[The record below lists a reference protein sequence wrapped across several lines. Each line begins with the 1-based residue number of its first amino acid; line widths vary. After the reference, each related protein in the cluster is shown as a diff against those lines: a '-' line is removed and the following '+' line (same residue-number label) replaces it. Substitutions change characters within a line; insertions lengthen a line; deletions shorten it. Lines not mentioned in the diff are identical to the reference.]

1 MSDACS
7 SSVEVSPEAALQGLV
22 GALRARHDPPPGQRA
37 VPTNGW
43 KAVDELELIMR
54 RWRATLD
61 RSKKSEVTV
70 GKRKADTCKMH
81 FSRLK
86 SDLRERMPSQL
97 VEAICNV
104 TAEQLSPE
112 RVRTAVMECTDPD
125 ESKRSAALKARMEE
139 RGDGVDDSPADTDD
153 DVSTA
158 INQYLS
164 TCDRSRRGSAEPW
177 TEQEDRQLL
186 HAFWISLEVP
196 TAPLKSA
203 MIMSVSGPRSQTAM
217 NRRLNQLRSRLPPHV
232 AEVALPSRQKQL
244 QTSRWLELA
253 ERCCN
258 PQTRPS
264 GPQQNDAAVA
274 KAARAAIADDE
285 NLDDAGKRALRRAA
299 GRVPLQRLPLSGLAA
314 NHTVPPMRIEEDSVV
329 SLQQRDGKRIDHG
342 RVPTAA
348 QYGPSARQVR
358 IPEKWHLRIN
368 DTRFFLLDANSD
380 LARLRH
386 TTYNVLDIQSGTSI
400 ADLLSNVSAWLDRCQ
415 P

>member
-1 MSDACS
+1 M
-7 SSVEVSPEAALQGLV
+7 Q
-22 GALRARHDPPPGQRA
+22 
-37 VPTNGW
+37 TNGW
-43 KAVDELELIMR
+43 TAADEFELIMR
-54 RWRATLD
+54 RWRATLE
-61 RSKKSEVTV
+61 RGKMGEITV
-70 GKRKADTCKMH
+70 GKRKTDACKKH
-81 FSRLK
+81 SQRLK
-86 SDLRERMPSQL
+86 KCLRERMPSRV
-97 VEAICNV
+97 VEAIWNV
-104 TAEQLSPE
+104 TAAQLSPDP
-112 RVRTAVMECTDPD
+112 VRIAVMECTDPD
-125 ESKRSAALKARMEE
+125 DSKRAAALKARTYR
-139 RGDGVDDSPADTDD
+139 RGDVVDDSAGTDD
-153 DVSTA
+153 DISAA

-164 TCDRSRRGSAEPW
+164 TCDRSRGSAEPW

-186 HAFWISLEVP
+186 HAFWLSLVDP
-196 TAPLKSA
+196 TAPLRSA
-203 MIMSVSGPRSQTAM
+203 VIGSGRGAHAIEH
-217 NRRLNQLRSRLPPHV
+217 RLNQLRSRLPPHV
-232 AEVALPSRQKQL
+232 AERALPSRQKQL

-285 NLDDAGKRALRRAA
+285 NLDDAGKQALRRAA

-314 NHTVPPMRIEEDSVV
+314 NHTVPPVRIEEGSVV
-329 SLQQRDGKRIDHG
+329 LLQQRDGKRIDHG

-368 DTRFFLLDANSD
+368 DTRFFLLDANSA

>member
-1 MSDACS
+1 M
-7 SSVEVSPEAALQGLV
+7 Q
-22 GALRARHDPPPGQRA
+22 
-37 VPTNGW
+37 TNGW
-43 KAVDELELIMR
+43 TAADEFELIMR
-54 RWRATLD
+54 RWRATLE
-61 RSKKSEVTV
+61 RGKMGEITV
-70 GKRKADTCKMH
+70 GKRKTDACKKH
-81 FSRLK
+81 SQRLK
-86 SDLRERMPSQL
+86 KCLRERMPSRV
-97 VEAICNV
+97 VEAIWNV
-104 TAEQLSPE
+104 TAAQLSPDP
-112 RVRTAVMECTDPD
+112 VRSAVMECTDPD
-125 ESKRSAALKARMEE
+125 DSKRAAALKARTYR
-139 RGDGVDDSPADTDD
+139 RGDVVDDSAGTDD
-153 DVSTA
+153 DISAA

-164 TCDRSRRGSAEPW
+164 TCDRSRGSAEPW

-186 HAFWISLEVP
+186 HAFWLSLVDP
-196 TAPLKSA
+196 TAPLRSA
-203 MIMSVSGPRSQTAM
+203 VIGSGRGAHAIEH
-217 NRRLNQLRSRLPPHV
+217 RLNQLRSRLPPHV
-232 AEVALPSRQKQL
+232 AEQALPSRQKQL

-285 NLDDAGKRALRRAA
+285 NLDDAGKQALRRAA

-314 NHTVPPMRIEEDSVV
+314 NHTVPPMRIEEGSVV
-329 SLQQRDGKRIDHG
+329 PLQQRDGKRIDRG

-368 DTRFFLLDANSD
+368 DTRFFLLDANSA

>member
-1 MSDACS
+1 MQLIR
-7 SSVEVSPEAALQGLV
+7 EMSPEAALQGLV
-22 GALRARHDPPPGQRA
+22 GALRARHNPPPGQRA
-37 VPTNGW
+37 VTTNGW

-61 RSKKSEVTV
+61 LGNKSEVTV
-70 GKRKADTCKMH
+70 GKRKADTCKKH
-81 FSRLK
+81 FSRLR
-86 SDLRERMPSQL
+86 SDLRERLPSQL

-203 MIMSVSGPRSQTAM
+203 MIMSVSGPRSETAM
-217 NRRLNQLRSRLPPHV
+217 KRRLNQLRSRLPAHV
-232 AEVALPSRQKQL
+232 AERALPSRQKQL
-244 QTSRWLELA
+244 QTSRWLELV
-253 ERCCN
+253 EQCCN

-285 NLDDAGKRALRRAA
+285 NLDDAGKQALRRAA

-329 SLQQRDGKRIDHG
+329 SLQQRDGSRIDHG

>member
-1 MSDACS
+1 M
-7 SSVEVSPEAALQGLV
+7 Q
-22 GALRARHDPPPGQRA
+22 
-37 VPTNGW
+37 TNGW
-43 KAVDELELIMR
+43 TAADEFELIMR

-61 RSKKSEVTV
+61 RGKMGEITV
-70 GKRKADTCKMH
+70 GKRKTDACKKH
-81 FSRLK
+81 SQRLK
-86 SDLRERMPSQL
+86 KCLRERMPSRV
-97 VEAICNV
+97 VEAIWNV
-104 TAEQLSPE
+104 TAAQLSPDP
-112 RVRTAVMECTDPD
+112 VRIAVMECTDPD
-125 ESKRSAALKARMEE
+125 DSKRAAALKARTYR
-139 RGDGVDDSPADTDD
+139 RGDVVDDSAGTDD
-153 DVSTA
+153 DISAA

-164 TCDRSRRGSAEPW
+164 TCDRSRGSAEPW

-186 HAFWISLEVP
+186 HAFWLSLVDP
-196 TAPLKSA
+196 TAPLRSA
-203 MIMSVSGPRSQTAM
+203 VIGSGRGAHAIEH
-217 NRRLNQLRSRLPPHV
+217 RLNQLRSRLPPHV
-232 AEVALPSRQKQL
+232 AERALPSRQKQL

-285 NLDDAGKRALRRAA
+285 NLDDAGKQALRRAA

-314 NHTVPPMRIEEDSVV
+314 NHTVPPMRIEEGSVV
-329 SLQQRDGKRIDHG
+329 PLQQRDGKRIDHG

-368 DTRFFLLDANSD
+368 DTRFFLLDANSA

>member
-1 MSDACS
+1 M
-7 SSVEVSPEAALQGLV
+7 Q
-22 GALRARHDPPPGQRA
+22 
-37 VPTNGW
+37 TNGW
-43 KAVDELELIMR
+43 TAADEFELIMR
-54 RWRATLD
+54 RWRATLE
-61 RSKKSEVTV
+61 RGKMGEITV
-70 GKRKADTCKMH
+70 GKRKTDACKKH
-81 FSRLK
+81 SQRLK
-86 SDLRERMPSQL
+86 KCLQERMPSRV
-97 VEAICNV
+97 VEAIWNV
-104 TAEQLSPE
+104 TAAQLSPDP
-112 RVRTAVMECTDPD
+112 VRIAVMECTDPD
-125 ESKRSAALKARMEE
+125 DSKRAAALKARTYR
-139 RGDGVDDSPADTDD
+139 RGDVVDDSAGTDD
-153 DVSTA
+153 DISAA

-164 TCDRSRRGSAEPW
+164 TCDRSRGSAEPW

-186 HAFWISLEVP
+186 HAFWLSLVDP
-196 TAPLKSA
+196 TAPLRSA
-203 MIMSVSGPRSQTAM
+203 VIGSGRGAHAIEH
-217 NRRLNQLRSRLPPHV
+217 RLNQLRSRLPPHV
-232 AEVALPSRQKQL
+232 AERALPSRQKQL

-285 NLDDAGKRALRRAA
+285 NLDDAGKQALRRAA

-314 NHTVPPMRIEEDSVV
+314 NHTVPPMRIEEGSVV
-329 SLQQRDGKRIDHG
+329 PLQQRDGKRIDHG

-368 DTRFFLLDANSD
+368 DTRFFLLDANSA

-400 ADLLSNVSAWLDRCQ
+400 ADLLSNVSAWSTGASHSYPSRPSPSLSSR
-415 P
+415 PGP

>member
-7 SSVEVSPEAALQGLV
+7 SSVEVSPEAALQLLAD
-22 GALRARHDPPPGQRA
+22 ALRARHNPPPGQRA
-37 VPTNGW
+37 VTTKGW
-43 KAVDELELIMR
+43 KAVDELELILR

-61 RSKKSEVTV
+61 HSKKSEVTV
-70 GKRKADTCKMH
+70 GTRKADACKMH

-86 SDLRERMPSQL
+86 KYLRERMPSQL

-104 TAEQLSPE
+104 TAKQLSPDP
-112 RVRTAVMECTDPD
+112 VRTAVMECTDPD
-125 ESKRSAALKARMEE
+125 ESKRSAALKARMEQ

-158 INQYLS
+158 LNQYLS

-186 HAFWISLEVP
+186 HAFWLSLVDP
-196 TAPLKSA
+196 TAPFRSA
-203 MIMSVSGPRSQTAM
+203 VIGSGRGGHAIEL
-217 NRRLNQLRSRLPPHV
+217 RLNQLRSRLPPHV
-232 AEVALPSRQKQL
+232 AERALPSRQKQL

-285 NLDDAGKRALRRAA
+285 NLDDAGKRALRRAT

-329 SLQQRDGKRIDHG
+329 SLQQRDGSRIDHG

-386 TTYNVLDIQSGTSI
+386 TTYNVLDVQSGTSI